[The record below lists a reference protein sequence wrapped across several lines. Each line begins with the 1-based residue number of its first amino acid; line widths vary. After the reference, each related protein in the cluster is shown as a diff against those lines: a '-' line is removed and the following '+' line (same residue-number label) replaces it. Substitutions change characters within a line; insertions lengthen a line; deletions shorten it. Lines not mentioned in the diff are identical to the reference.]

1 MTIELVQGD
10 TGPQIKAEITRE
22 GVAQNLSGAT
32 AVLRFRKKKTTS
44 VLFTLSTIS
53 SADQLTAGEL
63 YFSFTA
69 GQLDID
75 EGYIAAYHRQKGER
89 NARRLGLLMRRCR
102 TEDSLKAVYL

>member
-53 SADQLTAGEL
+53 TSDQLTAGDL

-75 EGYIAAYHRQKGER
+75 EGYYEGEIEIVNSGVR
-89 NARRLGLLMRRCR
+89 ETIYELVDFFLRADFG
-102 TEDSLKAVYL
+102 

>member
-32 AVLRFRKKKTTS
+32 AVLRFRKKKTTT

-53 SADQLTAGEL
+53 TSDQLAAGEL
-63 YFSFTA
+63 FFSFTA

-75 EGYIAAYHRQKGER
+75 EGYYEGEIEIVNSGVR
-89 NARRLGLLMRRCR
+89 ETIYELVDFFLRADFG
-102 TEDSLKAVYL
+102 

>member
-1 MTIELVQGD
+1 MTIQLVQGD

-32 AVLRFRKKKTTS
+32 AVLRFRKKKTTT
-44 VLFTLSTIS
+44 VLFTLNTIS
-53 SADQLTAGEL
+53 TADQLAAGEL

-75 EGYIAAYHRQKGER
+75 EGYYEGEIEIVNSGVR
-89 NARRLGLLMRRCR
+89 ETIYELVDFFLRADFG
-102 TEDSLKAVYL
+102 